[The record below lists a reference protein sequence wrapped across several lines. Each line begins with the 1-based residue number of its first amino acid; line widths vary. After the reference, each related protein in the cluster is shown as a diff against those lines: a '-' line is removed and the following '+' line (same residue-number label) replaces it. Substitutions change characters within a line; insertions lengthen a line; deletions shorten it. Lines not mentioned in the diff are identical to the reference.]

1 MNIKNILSIIV
12 ALVIAWFA
20 VKVLWWVFTGVL
32 TMAFFILQIAF
43 VVAIAIPIYIVVR
56 RKLLS

>member
-32 TMAFFILQIAF
+32 TMAFLILQIAF
-43 VVAIAIPIYIVVR
+43 VVAVAIPIYIIVR

>member
-1 MNIKNILSIIV
+1 MNIKNILSIV
-12 ALVIAWFA
+12 VSLVIAWFA

-32 TMAFFILQIAF
+32 SMAFLILQIAF
-43 VVAIAIPIYIVVR
+43 VVAVAIPIYIIVR